1 MYVFSIYRP
10 AISLLY
16 FTSVAIV
23 FFCGFNMIE
32 EEMIF
37 FNQLFNFGLLVSYY
51 NYTVSFFGPV
61 QHLADQLDKLQSGL
75 VALTRTFN
83 LLDMEEKEVERLE
96 QVWRNDFALTYED
109 RPRLCNLIRRCTLGI
124 GDVEIEPGIMMT
136 MVIIFARDEFQRE
149 WIERNVLYEM
159 QDRFAEIA
167 GLDNLMLSV
176 ELEEDTPS
184 AEK

>member
-1 MYVFSIYRP
+1 
-10 AISLLY
+10 
-16 FTSVAIV
+16 
-23 FFCGFNMIE
+23 
-32 EEMIF
+32 
-37 FNQLFNFGLLVSYY
+37 
-51 NYTVSFFGPV
+51 
-61 QHLADQLDKLQSGL
+61 
-75 VALTRTFN
+75 
-83 LLDMEEKEVERLE
+83 MEEKEVERLE